1 MEELSNQNELAG
13 LSELAP
19 APSTGGW
26 GLQSL
31 PWQHLNVTK
40 WDLLRAYYSVV
51 RCYLI
56 LQILQIF
63 HPSRGRVRV
72 PCGGFGRCLSATV
85 WLILAHTQR
94 PNRHAPATNPATANP
109 ILAAAAAHGRVSIP
123 GSFGCIIRSSS
134 LHLLLA
140 SSHSSVH
147 PYFSAHARPCR
158 ADLTTASASAVS
170 RAADL
175 RHLPYPAA
183 RPSKLPKHDDA
194 SSCRGPGSPP
204 RRCARRRATADV
216 AHAQVP

>member
-1 MEELSNQNELAG
+1 
-13 LSELAP
+13 
-19 APSTGGW
+19 
-26 GLQSL
+26 
-31 PWQHLNVTK
+31 
-40 WDLLRAYYSVV
+40 
-51 RCYLI
+51 
-56 LQILQIF
+56 
-63 HPSRGRVRV
+63 V
-72 PCGGFGRCLSATV
+72 PCGGIGRCLSATL

-94 PNRHAPATNPATANP
+94 PNRHAPATNNPATANP

-147 PYFSAHARPCR
+147 PYFSAHAHPCR

-170 RAADL
+170 KAADL
-175 RHLPYPAA
+175 RHPPYPAA

-216 AHAQVP
+216 AHAQVSRDAWEAHGRPEVLVRVCQSYCRPRASSALLSSPPKWRHRC